1 MNGKGDAPRNCFSQ
15 QYRDNY
21 DRIFGEDDIPTT
33 KPCPA
38 VNCRKF
44 RKCPLAK
51 PIGIDDNPE
60 DYDQNYAKKTCYSP
74 R

>member
-1 MNGKGDAPRNCFSQ
+1 
-15 QYRDNY
+15 
-21 DRIFGEDDIPTT
+21 
-33 KPCPA
+33 